1 MFVFWLQKYNYFW
14 KREYHL
20 CGIYKEKKLAMPN
33 VWYAECHEEAIVR
46 VRKRQ

>member
-1 MFVFWLQKYNYFW
+1 MFVFWLQMYNYFLE
-14 KREYHL
+14 KRIPFMWYL
-20 CGIYKEKKLAMPN
+20 QGKKLAMPN